1 MDGKQVEEREY
12 RGELLAL
19 SGKRALLKT
28 GGEQSLFDNL
38 RLDIGGEL
46 DAKVTDLLYTGE
58 EDQRVLTLTFTAL
71 PENFSEW
78 KRTLMP

>member
-1 MDGKQVEEREY
+1 MHFLFHV
-12 RGELLAL
+12 L
-19 SGKRALLKT
+19 SGFSRWTGSRWKKGKT

-46 DAKVTDLLYTGE
+46 DVKVTDLLYTGE
-58 EDQRVLTLTFTAL
+58 EDKRVLTLTFTAL

-78 KRTLMP
+78 KRNLMP